1 MTELPLVNFLSFQL
15 RSFPAAHRV
24 SYFRISPKW
33 YLWPSFT
40 SGCVGRSLTGLMTA
54 LPPSSAPRCHI
65 SALLVAGAA
74 TFIWGPPKGYHL
86 KEKNFLAWG
95 WTPDIW
101 ETQSGTYSG
110 HQELISV
117 FVLKIELLPRVF
129 MFNYMS
135 FLLFLVQWGLKAHH
149 DDFAERPKLPLLT
162 FLKVESI
169 HQGAKIIIIIIKLS
183 WNYETYTRKKL
194 KDYVLKPQDIEYYS
208 L

>member
-1 MTELPLVNFLSFQL
+1 MS
-15 RSFPAAHRV
+15 H
-24 SYFRISPKW
+24 
-33 YLWPSFT
+33 T
-40 SGCVGRSLTGLMTA
+40 SG
-54 LPPSSAPRCHI
+54 SAPGGICDHPSHLGVWGGAWLVWWQLFPHLQPHVVI
-65 SALLVAGAA
+65 FQHCWLQVLLLLFGA
-74 TFIWGPPKGYHL
+74 PPKATTS
-86 KEKNFLAWG
+86 KKKNFLAWG